1 MKISRL
7 FVYPVKSC
15 AGIEVDALS
24 FDENG
29 PQGDRR
35 FVIAS
40 PEGDFLTQR
49 ELPAMARIQPRFE
62 RDELVLSYPERAEIR
77 VSMKS
82 SSEPQRVRIWSDE
95 VTGVDCG
102 DNVSVWLTDILG
114 QTVRLFMLP
123 DNNPRRADSQYAP
136 KDTAVGYADGFP
148 LLIVTQESLDALSEL
163 AKLPVDV
170 RRFRPNVVVE
180 GGASAFVERGW
191 SALNTDN
198 GEQLTLVKPC
208 ERCVIPTR
216 DPDTLERS
224 PEVVS
229 ALKALCRL
237 DGQIIF
243 GQNALFTGKRLGVG
257 EALFAQSE

>member
-7 FVYPVKSC
+7 FIYPVKSC

-24 FDENG
+24 FDRNG
-29 PQGDRR
+29 PVGDRR

-40 PEGDFLTQR
+40 PEGDFITQR

-62 RDELVLSYPERAEIR
+62 GGELVLSYPDRAEIR

-95 VTGVDCG
+95 VTGLDCG

-163 AKLPVDV
+163 AQLPVDV

-180 GGASAFVERGW
+180 GAASEFAEREW
-191 SALNTDN
+191 AALMTRE
-198 GEQLTLVKPC
+198 GSRLPLVKPC

-224 PEVVS
+224 PEVMN
-229 ALKALCRL
+229 ALKTLCRL
-237 DGQIIF
+237 DGKIIF
-243 GQNALFTGKRLGVG
+243 GQNALFNGQRLSVG
-257 EALFAQSE
+257 EALSVVSE

>member
-15 AGIEVDALS
+15 AGIEVDALT

-102 DNVSVWLTDILG
+102 GNVSVWLTDILG

-170 RRFRPNVVVE
+170 RRFRPNVVIE
-180 GGASAFVERGW
+180 GAASAFDEREW
-191 SALNTDN
+191 AALMTPEGNR
-198 GEQLTLVKPC
+198 LPLVKPC

-224 PEVVS
+224 PEVMS
-229 ALKALCRL
+229 ALKTLCRL
-237 DGQIIF
+237 DGKIIF
-243 GQNALFTGKRLGVG
+243 GQNALFNGQRLSVG
-257 EALFAQSE
+257 EALSVVSE

>member
-102 DNVSVWLTDILG
+102 DNVIIINAEKVKVTGNKEENKKYWHHTGFPGG
-114 QTVRLFMLP
+114 QKEANLKRMRLDHPDRIISNAVKGMLP
-123 DNNPRRADSQYAP
+123 HNRLGRQ
-136 KDTAVGYADGFP
+136 
-148 LLIVTQESLDALSEL
+148 
-163 AKLPVDV
+163 
-170 RRFRPNVVVE
+170 
-180 GGASAFVERGW
+180 
-191 SALNTDN
+191 LNTHLKVYS
-198 GEQLTLVKPC
+198 GTEHPHAAQKPQTIQL
-208 ERCVIPTR
+208 
-216 DPDTLERS
+216 
-224 PEVVS
+224 
-229 ALKALCRL
+229 
-237 DGQIIF
+237 
-243 GQNALFTGKRLGVG
+243 
-257 EALFAQSE
+257 